1 MSLLRRA
8 GGWWMA
14 AWLGLAMVGALVI
27 IQAELLRLREA
38 FETDARIAHRLLSQR
53 AVELD
58 AVLATLAL
66 LQPNTGEGAGAD
78 VPERRLP
85 ALYPQIL
92 TVQRRDSQMFW
103 PQTELENAQSASRS
117 LRRPSLAQPDFLRG
131 QYKLVLA
138 ATPVSFVL
146 SVDMGRLVPWS
157 EWPTDP
163 QKSPVRTVLE
173 HAGQQFV
180 IQPGNLRGGWQF
192 DFRKRLATDSQPF
205 DVVSTRQAGWSELPW
220 LAMLGWAALAGVA
233 VGVTAALMRQRVQRQ
248 RAEELLRLGQVARLN
263 TLGELAGGMAHEL
276 NQPLTAVLAS
286 TQAAQRLLAEEP
298 VDLATVRNAMT
309 QAVNQARRAADVVG
323 RLRSLVE
330 RPDAAAHLRPLD
342 LRDAVRNVLHLMQPE
357 CARRDVVPAL
367 TADTPVWVMA
377 EPVALDQIVHNLLLN
392 ALQALDLVP
401 ARQRALRIAVTA
413 DLRHALLTV
422 SDSGPGIAPEAMPR
436 LFEPFYSTR
445 AGGLG
450 LGLSL
455 CETLAS
461 NMGGTLTA
469 ANQPRQGAMFT
480 LTLPVRE
487 RP

>member
-8 GGWWMA
+8 WGWWLA
-14 AWLGLAMVGALVI
+14 GWFGLAVAGALLI
-27 IQAELLRLREA
+27 TQSALSSLRDA

-66 LQPNTGEGAGAD
+66 LQPNTGEGAEA
-78 VPERRLP
+78 PERRLP
-85 ALYPQIL
+85 SVYPQIL
-92 TVQRRDSQMFW
+92 KVQRRDSQTPW
-103 PQTELENAQSASRS
+103 PQTDLENAESESRS
-117 LRRPSLAQPDFLRG
+117 VRRPFLAQPDFTRR
-131 QYKLVLA
+131 QYALVLA
-138 ATPVSFVL
+138 ATPVSFAL
-146 SVDMGRLVPWS
+146 WVDMGRLVPWS
-157 EWPTDP
+157 EWPVDSL
-163 QKSPVRTVLE
+163 KSPVKTVLE

-180 IQPGNLRGGWQF
+180 IQQGKLHSGGWQF

-205 DVVSTRQAGWSELPW
+205 DVVATRHVGWSELPW
-220 LAMLGWAALAGVA
+220 LAMLAWAGLAGMA

-276 NQPLTAVLAS
+276 NQPLTAVLAN

-298 VDLATVRNAMT
+298 VDLVTVQTAMA
-309 QAVNQARRAADVVG
+309 QAANQARRAADVVG

-330 RPDAAAHLRPLD
+330 RPNAAAHLGPID
-342 LRDAVRNVLHLMQPE
+342 LSDAVRNVLHLMEPE

-377 EPVALDQIVHNLLLN
+377 ESVALDQIVHNLLLN

-401 ARQRALRIAVTA
+401 ARQRALRIAVIA

-469 ANQPRQGAMFT
+469 ANQPRHGAIFT
-480 LTLPVRE
+480 LTLPLCE